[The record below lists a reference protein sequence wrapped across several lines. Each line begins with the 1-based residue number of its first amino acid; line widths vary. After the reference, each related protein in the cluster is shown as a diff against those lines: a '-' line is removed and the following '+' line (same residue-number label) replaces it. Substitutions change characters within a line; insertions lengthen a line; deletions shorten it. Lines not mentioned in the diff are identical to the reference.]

1 MDILIESTKNF
12 EQDLHGLR
20 EIEKAAV
27 ISKINDCASHFSAQE
42 AENCPDLHRPSRLLN
57 LNGYESSL
65 YILRVSQTLRV
76 ILAIDEDPILGK
88 YLYLFFVLIK
98 HDEFDKALKGVAE
111 SLYQDLLHQD
121 REMVEVS

>member
-76 ILAIDEDPILGK
+76 ILAIDEDPIFGQNIFT
-88 YLYLFFVLIK
+88 LFRVVNLRELDQSYEAI
-98 HDEFDKALKGVAE
+98 AE
-111 SLYQDLLHQD
+111 SLYQELPHFERKATQIY
-121 REMVEVS
+121 